1 MKSSFIHELV
11 LGLAGRSYPITIGYD
26 FLGSLNKVCP
36 FITGKNVV
44 VISNSTVSDLYLSL
58 VTSSLDKTNSNN
70 LVINLPEGEQEKK
83 LSNVELIVSKMLEKN
98 LDRSTVIIALGG
110 GVIGDIAGFVAS
122 VYQRGIDFI
131 QVPTTLL
138 SQVDSSVGGKTGVN
152 HFLGKN
158 MIGSFYQPKAVVID
172 IKTLNTLNER
182 EFSAGAAE
190 IIKYG
195 CIRDI
200 RFFEW
205 LEENSM
211 SIMSKSLEHLA
222 YAIRKSCEIKS
233 SIVEQ
238 DERESGIRAILNFGH
253 TFGHAIE
260 SGVGYGNWLHGEAV
274 SSGMVLASRLS
285 QKLDL
290 LKEDEVVRIKNLLD
304 SMNLP
309 TDSPKLD
316 ISTFVDLM
324 KKDKKNKNNR
334 INYIL
339 LDGIGNS
346 FVKGFIPEEI
356 SEFLAH
362 V

>member
-1 MKSSFIHELV
+1 MKTPFIYELV
-11 LGLAGRSYPITIGYD
+11 LGLAGRSYPITIGFD
-26 FLGSLNKVCP
+26 FLDSLSKVCP
-36 FITGKNVV
+36 FVAGKNVV
-44 VISNSTVSDLYLSL
+44 VITNSTVSDLYLSL
-58 VTSSLDKTNSNN
+58 ITSSLDETNSHYIT
-70 LVINLPEGEQEKK
+70 INLPEGEQEKK
-83 LSNVELIVSKMLEKN
+83 LGNVELIVSKMLEKN

-152 HFLGKN
+152 HLLGKN
-158 MIGSFYQPKAVVID
+158 MIGSFYQPKAVIID
-172 IKTLNTLNER
+172 IKTLNTLSER

-195 CIRDI
+195 CTRDI
-200 RFFEW
+200 KFFEW

-211 SIMSKSLEHLA
+211 LIMSRSLEHLA

-260 SGVGYGNWLHGEAV
+260 SGVGYGNWLHGEAI
-274 SSGMVLASRLS
+274 SAGMVLASRLS

-290 LKEDEVVRIKNLLD
+290 LKEDEVGRIKNLLR

-309 TDSPKLD
+309 VDTPKID
-316 ISTFVDLM
+316 IATFVNLM
-324 KKDKKNKNNR
+324 KKDKKNKNNQ

-339 LDGIGNS
+339 LNGIGNS
-346 FVKGFIPEEI
+346 LVKGFDAKEI
-356 SEFLAH
+356 ADFLAH

>member
-1 MKSSFIHELV
+1 MHELV
-11 LGLAGRSYPITIGYD
+11 LGLGGRSYPITIGYN
-26 FLGSLNKVCP
+26 FLDSLHEVCP
-36 FITGKNVV
+36 LITSKNIV
-44 VISNSTVSDLYLSL
+44 VISNKTVSALYLS
-58 VTSSLDKTNSNN
+58 VITSSLEKIQSNYI
-70 LVINLPEGEQEKK
+70 VINLPDGEQEKK
-83 LSNVELIVSKMLEKN
+83 LSNVELIVSKMLAKN

-152 HFLGKN
+152 HLLGKN

-172 IKTLNTLNER
+172 IKTLDTLNER

-205 LEENSM
+205 LEQNSM
-211 SIMSKSLEHLA
+211 LIMSKSLEHLA

-233 SIVEQ
+233 SIVER
-238 DERESGIRAILNFGH
+238 DERESGIRATLNFGH

-260 SGVGYGNWLHGEAV
+260 SGCGYGNWLHGEAV
-274 SSGMVLASRLS
+274 SFGMVLASRLS

-290 LKEDEVVRIKNLLD
+290 LKEDEVARIKNLLA
-304 SMNLP
+304 SVNLP
-309 TDSPKLD
+309 VNSPKLD
-316 ISTFVDLM
+316 NSTFVDLM
-324 KKDKKNKNNR
+324 KKDKKNKNNL

-346 FVKGFIPEEI
+346 LVRGFMPEEI
-356 SEFLAH
+356 LDFLAH

>member
-1 MKSSFIHELV
+1 M
-11 LGLAGRSYPITIGYD
+11 
-26 FLGSLNKVCP
+26 
-36 FITGKNVV
+36 
-44 VISNSTVSDLYLSL
+44 
-58 VTSSLDKTNSNN
+58 
-70 LVINLPEGEQEKK
+70 
-83 LSNVELIVSKMLEKN
+83 
-98 LDRSTVIIALGG
+98 
-110 GVIGDIAGFVAS
+110 AS

-152 HFLGKN
+152 HLLGKN

-172 IKTLNTLNER
+172 IKTLDTLNER

-222 YAIRKSCEIKS
+222 YAIKKSCEIKS

-238 DERESGIRAILNFGH
+238 DERESGIRAMLNFGH

-260 SGVGYGNWLHGEAV
+260 SGFGYGNWLHGEAV

-290 LKEDEVVRIKNLLD
+290 LKEDEVGRIKNLLN

-309 TDSPKLD
+309 VDAPKLD
-316 ISTFVDLM
+316 ISRFVNLM
-324 KKDKKNKNNR
+324 KKDKKNKNNQ

-339 LDGIGNS
+339 LDGIGKS
-346 FVKGFIPEEI
+346 LVKGFVPEEI
-356 SEFLAH
+356 SDFLAY

>member
-1 MKSSFIHELV
+1 MHELI
-11 LGLAGRSYPITIGYD
+11 LGLGGRSYPIVIGYD
-26 FLGSLNKVCP
+26 FLSSLTEACP
-36 FITGKNVV
+36 FITNKNVV
-44 VISNSTVSDLYLSL
+44 IISNKTVSDLYLPA
-58 VTSSLDKTNSNN
+58 VISSLQKTNSNY
-70 LVINLPEGEQEKK
+70 ISIDLPDGEQEKK

-152 HFLGKN
+152 HLLGKN

-172 IKTLNTLNER
+172 IKTLDTLNER

-205 LEENSM
+205 LEQNSM
-211 SIMSKSLEHLA
+211 LIMSKSLEHLA

-233 SIVEQ
+233 SIVER
-238 DERESGIRAILNFGH
+238 DERESGIRATLNFGH

-260 SGVGYGNWLHGEAV
+260 SGCGYGNWLHGEAV
-274 SSGMVLASRLS
+274 SFGMVLASRLS

-290 LKEDEVVRIKNLLD
+290 LKEDEVARIKNLLA
-304 SMNLP
+304 SVNLP
-309 TDSPKLD
+309 VNSPKLD
-316 ISTFVDLM
+316 NSTFVDLM
-324 KKDKKNKNNR
+324 KKDKKNKNNL

-346 FVKGFIPEEI
+346 LIRGFMPEEI
-356 SEFLAH
+356 SDFLAH